1 MQLTEYGHLIVD
13 ELGGSLRKR
22 RGRILI
28 STRSGKRE
36 IPIKSV
42 RDVIVMG
49 KVALTTD
56 LLIALAES
64 GVDLLIAT
72 PTGRPVARLSA
83 ARAGGTARNRYEQY
97 ESMRDRRGILIAK
110 SIIVGKIR
118 NQASNMRYYSK
129 ARRMDRDLSLMFY
142 EAAER
147 MKTEMEALDGMEFP
161 EGSLDEARKTMLSVE
176 SRVADLYWS
185 MMRFELGRWG
195 FEGREK
201 REASD
206 PPNVCLNVAYN
217 LLSSMVW
224 KNVIRFGLDPFL
236 GYVHV
241 ERPGRLSLVF
251 DLMEPMR
258 PMVDRFVVSFL
269 RSYKGELRGGYSSEM
284 IASLK
289 ERFFS
294 DFAEDRVEYK
304 GRNLR
309 MESLIFFYVQ
319 EVVSAL
325 REGRAPTTP
334 YIPW

>member
-1 MQLTEYGHLIVD
+1 MQLTEYGHLLID

-28 STRSGKRE
+28 STKEGRRE
-36 IPIKSV
+36 IPIKYV
-42 RDVIVMG
+42 RDLIIMG
-49 KVALTTD
+49 KVSITSE

-72 PTGRPVARLSA
+72 PTGRPVARLSP

-97 ESMRDRRGILIAK
+97 ESMRDGRGIRIAK
-110 SIIVGKIR
+110 ALIVGKIR

-129 ARRMDRDLSLMFY
+129 ARRMNEDLSMMFY

-147 MKTEMEALDGMEFP
+147 MKSEMSRLESMEFP
-161 EGSLDEARKTMLSVE
+161 DGDLDEARKRIMAVE
-176 SRVADLYWS
+176 SRVADLYWD

-195 FEGREK
+195 FGGREK

-206 PPNVCLNVAYN
+206 PANICLNVAYN
-217 LLSSMVW
+217 LLSSSIW

-241 ERPGRLSLVF
+241 ERPGRLSLVL
-251 DLMEPMR
+251 DLMEPLR
-258 PMVDRFVVSFL
+258 PMIDRFVVSFL
-269 RSYKGELRGGYSSEM
+269 RSNDVEN
-284 IASLK
+284 AVPSLK
-289 ERFFS
+289 KAFFS
-294 DFAEDRVEYK
+294 EFMEDRIEYK
-304 GRNLR
+304 GRNLK
-309 MESLIFFYVQ
+309 MESVMFFYVQ

-325 REGRAPTTP
+325 REGREPSTP
-334 YIPW
+334 YMPW